1 MRNTAVPV
9 GFWRGVNF
17 TPNGFFRETF
27 VDEMAHAVGQDPYL
41 FRRQL
46 FAQAPRSLAVLDE
59 GAKRANWGHAPAGI
73 HQGIAVVEH
82 EDAICAEVVEL
93 SVAVDGEVKVH
104 RVICVID
111 PVFVVHPDTAVAQM
125 EGGILQGLAAALTGE
140 ITISNGRIEQSN
152 FHDYQL
158 LRINEVPR
166 IETYLLPCGGDTA
179 RPWGSVGESGVPPL
193 APALVNAVFAAT
205 GKRIRSLPLKNH
217 DLRPT

>member
-1 MRNTAVPV
+1 M
-9 GFWRGVNF
+9 
-17 TPNGFFRETF
+17 
-27 VDEMAHAVGQDPYL
+27 
-41 FRRQL
+41 RRQA
-46 FAQAPRSLAVLDE
+46 FIKVSR
-59 GAKRANWGHAPAGI
+59 
-73 HQGIAVVEH
+73 VVEH

-93 SVAVDGEVKVH
+93 SLDAGGRVKIH

-158 LRINEVPR
+158 LRIDEAPR

-179 RPWGSVGESGVPPL
+179 QPWGSVGESGVPPL